1 MKENYFMKFAPK
13 LTELENIILLDVT
26 LSLKDIPGM
35 YSLINGFSPKAQNMH
50 GTTHRLSVLHCALI
64 YSLRNNGGKTAFRNE
79 TKTIHP

>member
-35 YSLINGFSPKAQNMH
+35 YSLISVYQPKSTEHLGYN
-50 GTTHRLSVLHCALI
+50 LCAVKSI
-64 YSLRNNGGKTAFRNE
+64 TSRNA
-79 TKTIHP
+79 H